1 MTGPTQST
9 TVQDV
14 RVVITPG
21 TSAPN
26 VIPVGGRVPNQH
38 VNILP
43 YQQQQQQQLLHQH
56 QQQQHHQGNDQY
68 YASVLM
74 ALMVYF
80 CRYLFRGNGG
90 SSIYMVQCYFVDIFV
105 FFFGLF
111 G

>member
-14 RVVITPG
+14 RVVVTPG

-26 VIPVGGRVPNQH
+26 VIPVGGRVPTQH

-56 QQQQHHQGNDQY
+56 QQQQHHHQGNVQHF
-68 YASVLM
+68 A
-74 ALMVYF
+74 AILMV
-80 CRYLFRGNGG
+80 
-90 SSIYMVQCYFVDIFV
+90 
-105 FFFGLF
+105 
-111 G
+111 